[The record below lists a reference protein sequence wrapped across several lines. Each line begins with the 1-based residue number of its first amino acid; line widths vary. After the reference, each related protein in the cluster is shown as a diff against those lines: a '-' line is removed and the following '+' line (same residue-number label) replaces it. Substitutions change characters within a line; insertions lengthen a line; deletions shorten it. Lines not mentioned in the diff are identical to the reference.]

1 MEKTL
6 AQLTASEFE
15 DVVGRTIDQRLGIW
29 FTQLI
34 DAWTDLLD
42 KEGGE
47 IRSEFAVSLKIAL
60 EQVRAGEGTDLKT
73 FREQLGF

>member
-6 AQLTASEFE
+6 AQLTTSEFE
-15 DVVGRTIDQRLGIW
+15 DVVVRTIDQRLGIW

-42 KEGGE
+42 KEGSE

-60 EQVRAGEGTDLKT
+60 EQARAGEGTDLKT

>member
-6 AQLTASEFE
+6 AQLTTSEFE
-15 DVVGRTIDQRLGIW
+15 DVVVRTIDQRLGIW

-42 KEGGE
+42 KEDSE

-60 EQVRAGEGTDLKT
+60 EQARAGEGTDLKT

>member
-1 MEKTL
+1 METL
-6 AQLTASEFE
+6 AQLTTSEFE
-15 DVVGRTIDQRLGIW
+15 DVVVRTIDQRLGIW

-42 KEGGE
+42 KEDSE

-60 EQVRAGEGTDLKT
+60 EQARAGEGTDLKT